1 MIPVAIARQLSAS
14 LKALL
19 VATVVLG
26 VLYPAAILVIGLAV
40 PGQANGS
47 LIAVDGT
54 VVGSSLLGQAADGP
68 QWFQARPSVSD
79 HAGDT
84 SGGSNLGPNAA
95 ELASAVSEREAALR
109 AANPDAP
116 TTIPPD
122 ALTASASGLDPHIS
136 PEYARWQ
143 APRVAQARGIPLD
156 EVRRAIAEH
165 TERPALGFIGTERVN
180 VTLLNA
186 DLARADAVAAGQ

>member
-1 MIPVAIARQLSAS
+1 MAIARQLSAS

-26 VLYPAAILVIGLAV
+26 VLYPATILLIGLAV

-47 LIAVDGT
+47 LVEVDGT
-54 VVGSSLLGQAADGP
+54 VVGSSLLGQPADGP

-84 SGGSNLGPNAA
+84 SGGSNLGPNAD
-95 ELASAVSEREAALR
+95 ELATAVSEREAALR

-116 TTIPPD
+116 GTIPPD
-122 ALTASASGLDPHIS
+122 ALAASASGLDPHIS
-136 PEYARWQ
+136 PEYAAYQ
-143 APRVAQARGIPLD
+143 APRVAAARGLDPD
-156 EVRRAIAEH
+156 EVRTLIAEH
-165 TERPALGFIGTERVN
+165 TERPVLGFLGTDRVN

-186 DLARADAVAAGQ
+186 DLARADAVTAGQ